1 MGLDGWMTIGVLGGL
16 LVTLVFE
23 LFSVDFVML
32 TALVLLVVLGVL
44 DLDAALQGFANSTLL
59 ALGSLFVI
67 AGGLRKA
74 GALDLAAEKLLGRE
88 RNLRRALARLS
99 ATATISS
106 AFLNNT
112 PVVAMGIPA
121 VRNWARSR
129 GISPSKLLIPLSY
142 ASILG
147 GICTLIGTS
156 TNLVTHGLLQSHG
169 MAGFSF
175 FELAAVGVP
184 CAVMGSLYLVFVAP
198 SLLPEREEVR
208 EAERRERGPLLE
220 LEVEEGSTVVGQS
233 LEESGLAAL
242 PGHSLIRVQ
251 RGPDVIGGTEVEEEL
266 TEGDVLEYERVE
278 GEVGPEERVQEEE
291 SGEVLSELSMA
302 LRPRTHRHL
311 GAESERHEVVVRE
324 GSGLIGRTV
333 EEIDFPERFG
343 ARVTGVRRGGSRVKK
358 PLNQIVLRLGDVLV
372 LETGRGFRHAFEE
385 SPQFYI
391 TSEAG
396 APGER
401 ETDTEREPEEAGI
414 TLAGT
419 ILALVIGLAAT
430 GVLHI
435 AVAATL
441 GAFAMVAFGFL
452 TPGEA
457 RESVDWSVLVVI
469 GAALGLG
476 QGMEVSGAAEWVGR
490 GIVGS
495 LATVGPTALLI
506 GVYISTVIL
515 TEIITNNGAAALLFP
530 IALTVAQSQGLDPR
544 PFMIGITVAASTSM
558 LTPIGYQ
565 TNLMVYGAGNYKFTD
580 FARAGGGLQALVA
593 TVAIFLI
600 PRIWG
605 F

>member
-1 MGLDGWMTIGVLGGL
+1 MGPDGWITIGVLGAV
-16 LVTLVFE
+16 LVTLVLE

-32 TALVLLVVLGVL
+32 TALVLLVLLGVL
-44 DLDAALQGFANSTLL
+44 DLDTALQGFANSTLL

-88 RNLRRALARLS
+88 KNLRRALARLS
-99 ATATISS
+99 ATATTSS

-121 VRNWARSR
+121 VRNWAKSR

-169 MAGFSF
+169 MEGFSF

-184 CAVMGSLYLVFVAP
+184 AALVGSLYLVFVAP
-198 SLLPEREEVR
+198 NLLPEREEVR

-220 LEVEEGSTVVGQS
+220 LEVEEGSTVVGKS
-233 LEESGLAAL
+233 LQESGLAAL

-251 RGPDVIGGTEVEEEL
+251 RGDEVIGGTEVEEQL
-266 TEGDVLEYERVE
+266 TEGDILEYERVE
-278 GEVGPEERVQEEE
+278 EEGEEREGGEPEET
-291 SGEVLSELSMA
+291 GGTLSDLSMA
-302 LRPRTHRHL
+302 LRPRTHRPPTDT
-311 GAESERHEVVVRE
+311 ERHEVVVRE

-343 ARVTGVRRGGSRVKK
+343 ARVTGVRRGGARVKK
-358 PLNQIVLRLGDVLV
+358 PLNEIILRLGDVLV

-414 TLAGT
+414 TLAGS
-419 ILALVIGLAAT
+419 ILAAVIGLAAL

-490 GIVGS
+490 GIVDS
-495 LATVGPTALLI
+495 LATLGPIALLI
-506 GVYISTVIL
+506 GVYVATVVL

-593 TVAIFLI
+593 TVAILLI
-600 PRIWG
+600 PRVWG